1 MKIKILIFLFSFTIL
16 NFSYCQELIYTSNY
30 SFLGYKSDQPVFE
43 IYSIPEA
50 VNNGIYFLD
59 KGNYELYGFK
69 LVEELIVKGYLVFVN
84 NTIVVTE
91 SYDDTLKGRWV
102 YVYNNDILLDSIITH
117 NEFEVSFSVSENILF
132 ISVGTELYSKL
143 AYIDLNLQ
151 HPKIKL
157 LPLFA
162 NRHYVLKDWL
172 YFSYSRVN
180 YGYSPYPDDI
190 FRVKI
195 NDWQNPKLVFRNT
208 VSEYWFLY
216 PDSHVLF
223 NHVDLGKEKSDFD
236 ILFNSNSL
244 SYQEIKIF
252 GLGFTEFINIHDQYF
267 FLRKKKTKG
276 FTAVD
281 LIPLPE
287 LPLQYPYKDTR
298 RILPREIW
306 YNVPLKEKSF
316 KGTFITSELLRQALR
331 EELEKL
337 EKPQLRLLR
346 NAIYAQ
352 QAYIFES
359 KDLQDFFNQ
368 FEWYRMMTNK
378 KTSNEDVVI
387 LPEDKER
394 ANLILEI
401 EQSK

>member
-1 MKIKILIFLFSFTIL
+1 MKINILLTIL
-16 NFSYCQELIYTSNY
+16 AYYLFNNAYSQENLIYTGNY
-30 SFLGYKSDQPVFE
+30 IFLGYKYGQPVFR
-43 IYSIPEA
+43 IYREA
-50 VNNGIYFLD
+50 KAFDNGLYSLH
-59 KGNYELYGFK
+59 KGDYELYGFK
-69 LVEELIVKGYLVFVN
+69 LLDTVKVKGNLHFVSENLIVSHF
-84 NTIVVTE
+84 
-91 SYDDTLKGRWV
+91 YDQALKGRWINV
-102 YVYNNDILLDSIITH
+102 FDNEVLLDSVLIN

-143 AYIDLNLQ
+143 AYLDLNEDI
-151 HPKIKL
+151 PKIKL
-157 LPLFA
+157 TPLFVT
-162 NRHYVLKDWL
+162 HHFISHDWV
-172 YFSYSRVN
+172 YFSYDRVN

-190 FRVKI
+190 FRVKMF
-195 NDWQNPKLVFRNT
+195 DWQNPELIITGIERSGWYLFPNT
-208 VSEYWFLY
+208 NILY
-216 PDSHVLF
+216 AHA
-223 NHVDLGKEKSDFD
+223 DLGKEKKNYDMLYNAESK
-236 ILFNSNSL
+236 
-244 SYQEIKIF
+244 YQEIESMGYKTIIK
-252 GLGFTEFINIHDQYF
+252 LNNLYF
-267 FLRKKKTKG
+267 FTKKKKSKG
-276 FTAVD
+276 YETIG
-281 LIPLPE
+281 LTPLPK
-287 LPLQYPYKDTR
+287 LPTLYPYKDTR